1 MPGQLMNMGNWF
13 FFLSLSN
20 FWIIFL
26 HIISIW
32 INEWF
37 ARIYL
42 IEESKVTLVAPG
54 NYEIK
59 FKSAHITAPS
69 SSSRIVFSVFSRLRE
84 SWGTAQ
90 GEERLL
96 DTEESSSPLT
106 WAPSSFRGDLPFLVM
121 PTVGKTTW
129 LMETLSVFT
138 LAQPQPAPWECSMPG
153 SSESLSQ
160 HFSLVEHPQWH
171 PGEGVHHW
179 NPSQTPLCPSLM
191 EPPECLW
198 LLSDCGTY
206 TSLTQE
212 LSGWFINMTTWQL
225 SRAYAQPQLWHLWD
239 SCDIAGFQLCA
250 GFWHNSC
257 LAAVSNHCM
266 FLILLRVLRTYPRS
280 HR

>member
-69 SSSRIVFSVFSRLRE
+69 SSSRIVFSVFSHLRE

-106 WAPSSFRGDLPFLVM
+106 LSSLLFQRRPPFLSDAHSGQDHVAHGDTECIYTGSATASTM
-121 PTVGKTTW
+121 GMLNARKLWIAVSILFSSWASTVTPWWRGSPLKPFPDSS
-129 LMETLSVFT
+129 LPL
-138 LAQPQPAPWECSMPG
+138 PNGAPWMP
-153 SSESLSQ
+153 LA
-160 HFSLVEHPQWH
+160 P
-171 PGEGVHHW
+171 
-179 NPSQTPLCPSLM
+179 
-191 EPPECLW
+191 LW
-198 LLSDCGTY
+198 L
-206 TSLTQE
+206 
-212 LSGWFINMTTWQL
+212 
-225 SRAYAQPQLWHLWD
+225 WD
-239 SCDIAGFQLCA
+239 I
-250 GFWHNSC
+250 H
-257 LAAVSNHCM
+257 
-266 FLILLRVLRTYPRS
+266 FLDTGALRVI
-280 HR
+280 H